1 MCTVQT
7 KHHSIIECASQCI
20 DVCLKKCVD
29 QQILCY
35 TRCSDECNLSCME
48 ISDTIIKK
56 SEISSN
62 IISDADPID
71 KLEPVDISDIDSI

>member
-1 MCTVQT
+1 
-7 KHHSIIECASQCI
+7 
-20 DVCLKKCVD
+20 
-29 QQILCY
+29 
-35 TRCSDECNLSCME
+35 ME